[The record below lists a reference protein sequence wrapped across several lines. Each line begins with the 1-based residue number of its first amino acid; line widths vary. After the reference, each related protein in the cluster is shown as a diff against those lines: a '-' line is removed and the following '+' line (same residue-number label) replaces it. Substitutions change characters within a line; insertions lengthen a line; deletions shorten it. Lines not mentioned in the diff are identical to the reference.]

1 MEQIGQI
8 NLYKNICGIYKI
20 TSPSNRVYTGQ
31 GINLY
36 DRLVKYKNLQC
47 KGQTRLYKSLLK
59 YGWEAHTF
67 EIIEECEFEQL
78 NIRER
83 YWQDFYDVLGENGL
97 NCVLT
102 KTDELPQK
110 MSEETKKKIGNANK
124 GERNHMYGRK
134 GELHPNFGKPMS
146 DEQKEKLRGERPYS
160 QGENN
165 YFYGKKHSEETKKKL
180 SELAKGR
187 KPSEETLL
195 KRSIAMSG
203 ENNHFYGKNLSEE
216 HRQKLSEAHK
226 GKTLSEEVKNNLSE
240 IKGTKIID
248 VITKQIYNSIKKAS
262 IITGINYNVLQ
273 KALQEGNY
281 NPTNLILL
289 SDWDEEKVY
298 EDKQYKHTNKVGH
311 IVLNEKTGEIFQG
324 MTKAHKTT
332 NYTFCSF
339 RLMLLG
345 EKENTTDFK
354 IINI

>member
-1 MEQIGQI
+1 MDLSKIG
-8 NLYKNICGIYKI
+8 CCIYKI
-20 TSPSNRVYTGQ
+20 TSPSEKVYIGQSRNIQNRVQSYK
-31 GINLY
+31 
-36 DRLVKYKNLQC
+36 RLDCKNQPI
-47 KGQTRLYKSLLK
+47 LYKSLK
-59 YGWEAHTF
+59 KHGWEAHTF

-83 YWQDFYDVLGENGL
+83 YWQDFYDVLNGGL

-102 KTDELPQK
+102 KTDELPKK
-110 MSEETKKKIGNANK
+110 MSEATKKKIGNANK
-124 GERNHMYGRK
+124 GDKNHMYGRK
-134 GELHPNFGKPMS
+134 GELHHNFGKPMS
-146 DEQKEKLRGERPYS
+146 DEQKEKLRGERPYA

-216 HRQKLSEAHK
+216 HKQKLSEAHK

-289 SDWDEEKVY
+289 SDWDEEKIY
-298 EDKQYKHTNKVGH
+298 EDKHYKHTNKVGY

-332 NYTFCSF
+332 NYTFNSF

>member
-1 MEQIGQI
+1 MDLSKIG
-8 NLYKNICGIYKI
+8 CCIYKI
-20 TSPSNRVYTGQ
+20 TSPSQKVYIGQSRNIQNRVQSYK
-31 GINLY
+31 
-36 DRLVKYKNLQC
+36 RLDCKNQSI
-47 KGQTRLYKSLLK
+47 LYKSLK
-59 YGWEAHTF
+59 KHGWEAHTF

-83 YWQDFYDVLGENGL
+83 YWQDFYDVIGKNGL

-102 KTDELPQK
+102 KTDKLPQK
-110 MSEETKKKIGNANK
+110 MSEETKKKIGNAHK
-124 GERNHMYGRK
+124 GEKNHMYGRK

-146 DEQKEKLRGERPYS
+146 DEQKEKLRGERPYA

-216 HRQKLSEAHK
+216 HKQKLSEAHK
-226 GKTLSEEVKNNLSE
+226 GKVISDTTKQKLSE
-240 IKGTKIID
+240 IKGTKLVD
-248 VITKQIYNSIKKAS
+248 VITKQIYKSITKAS
-262 IITGINYNVLQ
+262 KTTGIPYGLLQ
-273 KALQEGNY
+273 KALQEGAY
-281 NPTNLILL
+281 NPTNIIKW
-289 SDWDEEKVY
+289 SDFDETFEY
-298 EDKQYKHTNKVGH
+298 LDKNYTHYSGLGHT
-311 IVLNEKTGEIFQG
+311 ILNEKTGEVFEG

-339 RLMLLG
+339 RKMLLG

-354 IINI
+354 IIKKI

>member
-1 MEQIGQI
+1 MDLSKIG
-8 NLYKNICGIYKI
+8 CCIYKI
-20 TSPSNRVYTGQ
+20 TSPTEKIYVGQSSNIQKRVQSYK
-31 GINLY
+31 
-36 DRLVKYKNLQC
+36 RLDCKNQSI
-47 KGQTRLYKSLLK
+47 LYKSLKK

-83 YWQDFYDVLGENGL
+83 YWQDFYDVIGKNGL

-102 KTDELPQK
+102 KTDKLPQK
-110 MSEETKKKIGNANK
+110 MSEETKKKIGNAHK
-124 GERNHMYGRK
+124 GEKNHMYGRK
-134 GELHPNFGKPMS
+134 GELHHNFGKPMS
-146 DEQKEKLRGERPYS
+146 DEQKEKLRGERPYA

-216 HRQKLSEAHK
+216 HKQKLSEAHK

-289 SDWDEEKVY
+289 SDWDEEKIY

-332 NYTFCSF
+332 NYTFNSF